1 MHADELPRAYQG
13 WGGGEGDGDD
23 FEQVSPFYVCVLACK
38 ATSIE
43 SISKLQVKSDLTLP
57 LIICSMDPMRWCTK
71 KRHLVNHNLVR

>member
-1 MHADELPRAYQG
+1 MHADELPQAYQE

-43 SISKLQVKSDLTLP
+43 RISSYKLKVT
-57 LIICSMDPMRWCTK
+57 
-71 KRHLVNHNLVR
+71 

>member
-13 WGGGEGDGDD
+13 WGGGEGVGDD
-23 FEQVSPFYVCVLACK
+23 FEQLSPSYVCVLACK

-57 LIICSMDPMRWCTK
+57 HIFVLWTQ
-71 KRHLVNHNLVR
+71 